1 MILHITSKNSFR
13 HFSGKLRCHCV
24 YFTDA
29 RFYIIVLMGHREI
42 SLAAGT
48 TSKLKDF
55 WRNTASINKE
65 VTAPLESTISII

>member
-1 MILHITSKNSFR
+1 
-13 HFSGKLRCHCV
+13 
-24 YFTDA
+24 
-29 RFYIIVLMGHREI
+29 MGHREI